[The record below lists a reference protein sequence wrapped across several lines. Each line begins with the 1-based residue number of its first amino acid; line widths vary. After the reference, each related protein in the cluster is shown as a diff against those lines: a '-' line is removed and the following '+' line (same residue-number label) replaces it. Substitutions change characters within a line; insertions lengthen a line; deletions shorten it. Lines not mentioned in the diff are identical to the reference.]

1 MHSIWRKWKYRKNS
15 YDNLIQCNDYKE
27 IVIFYRKKLDRWN
40 KKDKLKLINIESNT
54 FLNNNYIEELNNKLG
69 NVKDYNTVFCCLG
82 GRNDTEYEKVDY
94 ELSIKISN
102 MCEALTVPHLS
113 IISTENS
120 DSKSK
125 DKFLKFRGKMEEE
138 IHNKNIKSISV
149 FKINYVTHKED
160 TSFCQCIIS
169 FFCRCNSNSIECEK
183 IGRAMVV
190 DDLKILKILRDK
202 GDEKIEGKI
211 RESYTNNDIKKLALE
226 KI

>member
-1 MHSIWRKWKYRKNS
+1 M
-15 YDNLIQCNDYKE
+15 
-27 IVIFYRKKLDRWN
+27 
-40 KKDKLKLINIESNT
+40 
-54 FLNNNYIEELNNKLG
+54 
-69 NVKDYNTVFCCLG
+69 KDYNTVFCCLG
-82 GRNDTEYEKVDY
+82 GRNDSDYEKVDY

-102 MCEALTVPHLS
+102 ICEALTVPHLS

-169 FFCRCNSNSIECEK
+169 FFCICNSNSIECEK